1 MNYPDY
7 VDAEMRELL
16 DTLGAA
22 IVPRSKRKACVRT
35 NWHVP
40 YYSGRRYRSM

>member
-35 NWHVP
+35 NWHAP